1 MSDQNEQ
8 PTTGKFNPQFWQ
20 DEIEKVQYEYDES
33 IAIDNNRATE
43 LLADIAGALDQLV
56 ADEGEEVGNSDFLQ
70 TFIDIR
76 DWASSRDGTLFAATE
91 ALDAIS
97 ILASHAIDIV
107 ENSTS
112 PREHVW
118 VTVYDDVDGKTFD
131 QYTVAITREGQP
143 TEWYGMSYNANWPNG
158 FNQCIEQIGDEF
170 LATQKIIPSWDWP
183 DGLTAG
189 IKQRI
194 ES

>member
-1 MSDQNEQ
+1 MQNQNEQ
-8 PTTGKFNPQFWQ
+8 PTTDKFNPRFWVDQ
-20 DEIEKVQYEYDES
+20 IEKIEYEYQNGLATGDERARELLGEIDEALGNSIDEIE
-33 IAIDNNRATE
+33 
-43 LLADIAGALDQLV
+43 
-56 ADEGEEVGNSDFLQ
+56 
-70 TFIDIR
+70 
-76 DWASSRDGTLFAATE
+76 AAANE
-91 ALDAIS
+91 
-97 ILASHAIDIV
+97 
-107 ENSTS
+107 
-112 PREHVW
+112 PRKHVW